1 MVVPRLGF
9 LYRILVKAYQ
19 WVNRQ
24 ASWLPASLTAVF
36 WEKAV
41 QREKG
46 ARSTNAGNRVAGE
59 RAQPRRNAR
68 PEDKSQ
74 VQVIAR
80 AAAILRALEEQPAG
94 LSLGQIAQRV
104 ALARSTVQRIV
115 AALAAEKLLIAAS
128 PAGRVRL
135 GPTILRLAASARID
149 FVALARPFL
158 VQLSN
163 ELNETVDLA
172 SIKKDHL
179 VFVDQVIGPHRLR
192 AVSAVGETFPLYCT
206 ANGKAYLAQLD
217 EVALARLIGT
227 SFERRTPNTITR
239 LDELIKELKS
249 VRKSGVAFDREEH
262 TLGICAAGVV
272 MRDLLGNDVAI
283 SVPVPVQ
290 RFRTREKLIVER
302 LLATRRALGEHLA
315 AAAA

>member
-1 MVVPRLGF
+1 MGEPAGKLRRARPVGPRRFDRVLG
-9 LYRILVKAYQ
+9 A
-19 WVNRQ
+19 
-24 ASWLPASLTAVF
+24 TH
-36 WEKAV
+36 V
-41 QREKG
+41 QK
-46 ARSTNAGNRVAGE
+46 RSRPRSNNDKSRVGGE
-59 RAQPRRNAR
+59 TAQPPRQTR
-68 PEDKSQ
+68 PQDKSQ

-128 PAGRVRL
+128 PTGRVRL
-135 GPTILRLAASARID
+135 GPTILRLAASARTD

-158 VQLSN
+158 VRLSN

-172 SIKKDHL
+172 TIKKDHL
-179 VFVDQVIGPHRLR
+179 IFVDQVIGPHRLR

-217 EVALARLIGT
+217 EVAIARLIGT
-227 SFERRTPNTITR
+227 SFERRTANTITR
-239 LDELIKELKS
+239 LDELLKELKAA
-249 VRKSGVAFDREEH
+249 RKSGVAFDREEH

-283 SVPVPVQ
+283 SVPVPAQ
-290 RFRTREKLIVER
+290 RFHAQEKLIAER
-302 LLATRRALGEHLA
+302 LIATRRALEDHLA

>member
-1 MVVPRLGF
+1 MQKQSRPRSHNGKS
-9 LYRILVKAYQ
+9 RVGGETAQ
-19 WVNRQ
+19 PPRQ
-24 ASWLPASLTAVF
+24 A
-36 WEKAV
+36 
-41 QREKG
+41 
-46 ARSTNAGNRVAGE
+46 
-59 RAQPRRNAR
+59 R
-68 PEDKSQ
+68 PQDKSQ

-128 PAGRVRL
+128 PTGRVRL
-135 GPTILRLAASARID
+135 GPTILRLAASARTD

-158 VQLSN
+158 VRLSN
-163 ELNETVDLA
+163 ELSETVDLA
-172 SIKKDHL
+172 TIKKDHL
-179 VFVDQVIGPHRLR
+179 IFVDQVIGPHRLR

-217 EVALARLIGT
+217 EVAIARLIGT
-227 SFERRTPNTITR
+227 SFERRTANTITR
-239 LDELIKELKS
+239 LDELLKELRAA
-249 VRKSGVAFDREEH
+249 RKSGIAFDREEH
-262 TLGICAAGVV
+262 TVGICAAGVV

-283 SVPVPVQ
+283 SVPVPAQ
-290 RFRTREKLIVER
+290 RFHAQEKLIAER
-302 LLATRRALGEHLA
+302 LIATRRALEDHLA